1 VTEQAALNPERAIRW
16 VAEGSLVPVLAD
28 ASRIE
33 QVVANYVR
41 NALKFSG
48 ADQTVEVRL
57 RTEDGMARVTVHDDG
72 VGIPLADQPHIW
84 ERFYRAAGADWQ
96 SGSQIGFGIGL
107 YISKT
112 IIDGH
117 QGQVGIEST
126 PGQGTT
132 VWFTL
137 PLASRL
143 TSSSPVAA
151 AGSPASPAGP
161 GEHESER
168 DP

>member
-1 VTEQAALNPERAIRW
+1 
-16 VAEGSLVPVLAD
+16 
-28 ASRIE
+28 
-33 QVVANYVR
+33 
-41 NALKFSG
+41 
-48 ADQTVEVRL
+48 
-57 RTEDGMARVTVHDDG
+57 MARVTVHDEG

-107 YISKT
+107 YISKA

-117 QGQVGIEST
+117 QGQVGIESA

-137 PLASRL
+137 PLASPPA
-143 TSSSPVAA
+143 SSSPG
-151 AGSPASPAGP
+151 AGGGGPASAPEP
-161 GEHESER
+161 GEHER